1 MFHTSYT
8 FHPRRTPPASRP
20 PLGVIPQALA
30 AQALALCGM
39 AGPSLARAAEAS
51 STPAADPP
59 TQLAPV
65 AVAQASVAEI
75 VVRGNY
81 DNAIGTSTAAS
92 QGSVT
97 AKLIQSRPTLRPA
110 EVLEFVPGVI
120 VSQHSGGGK
129 ANQYYL
135 RGFNLDHGTDFATFV
150 DGVPVNMPTHAHGQ
164 GYSDLNFLIPE
175 LVRGIDYRKGV
186 YGAEDGDFSSAGTAR
201 IRLMDTLPSS
211 AVGANGGMGS
221 LTLGGNG
228 FARALV
234 AKSTALRTGTLLA
247 AVEAAHNNGPWTNPE
262 HFKRFNGLLRY
273 SLNEGGVQQSLTL
286 MGYTARWNSTDQV
299 PQRAVNSGQI
309 GRFDAIDPT
318 DRGATRRTSLSWNA
332 VKVENDGEWR
342 ANAYAIGSQLKLFSN
357 FTYFLENPEQ
367 GDQFEQAEQ
376 RRVYGGSLSRMW
388 AGTLAGRATQNT
400 LGVQVRHDRLS
411 PVGLYTAEGGVRT
424 GVTQESRVRQTSV
437 GLYGQNDTRWTPW
450 LRSIAGLRADRVNV
464 DVRSNIA
471 DNSGERSAWISS
483 PKLSLVF
490 GPWSQTEF
498 FANTG
503 WGFHSND
510 ARGMTA
516 RVRAK
521 GGDPIASAVPL
532 VRTKG
537 SEIGLRT
544 ELIPG
549 LQSSIALW
557 QLRLDSELVF
567 VGDAGETE
575 ASGASRRRGIEIN
588 NHYLATPW
596 LLLDGDVAFS
606 QARFSTP
613 QGDDAN
619 LGTRVPGSVRTVVSL
634 GATVT
639 EFGRWFGQAQL
650 RYFGP
655 RPLIEDGSV
664 RSKGTTL
671 AYARVGYKLDA
682 RTKVSVD
689 VFNLFNRKVSD
700 IDYFYT
706 SRLRGEPVAGVA
718 DVHSHPAE
726 PRTVRVTL
734 AMGF

>member
-1 MFHTSYT
+1 MH
-8 FHPRRTPPASRP
+8 HPHHSFTT
-20 PLGVIPQALA
+20 VQLA
-30 AQALALCGM
+30 VHLALRCM
-39 AGPSLARAAEAS
+39 SIAAAGCTLATAAWAEAA
-51 STPAADPP
+51 PAEP
-59 TQLAPV
+59 QI
-65 AVAQASVAEI
+65 AE
-75 VVRGNY
+75 VVVKGNY
-81 DNAIGTSTAAS
+81 NNAIGSSTAAS
-92 QGSVT
+92 EGTVT
-97 AKLIQSRPTLRPA
+97 SKLIQSRPTLRPA

-120 VSQHSGGGK
+120 VSQHSGDGK

-135 RGFNLDHGTDFATFV
+135 RGFNLDHGTDFATFL
-150 DGVPVNMPTHAHGQ
+150 DGMPVNMPTHAHGQ

-175 LVRGIDYRKGV
+175 LVGSIGYRKGV
-186 YGAEDGDFSSAGTAR
+186 YAAEDGDFSSAGTAR
-201 IRLMDTLPSS
+201 IQLMDTLPGS
-211 AVGANGGMGS
+211 AVGAHGGMGS

-228 FARALV
+228 YARALV
-234 AKSTALRTGTLLA
+234 AKSTALTTGTLLA
-247 AVEAAHNNGPWTNPE
+247 AVEAAHNDGPWTNPE
-262 HFKRFNGLLRY
+262 HFRRFNGLLRY
-273 SLNEGGVQQSLTL
+273 SLNEGGIKQSLTL
-286 MGYTARWNSTDQV
+286 MGYTAKWDSTDQV

-318 DRGATRRTSLSWNA
+318 DHGRTNRTSLSWNA
-332 VKVENDGEWR
+332 LKVEDDGEWR
-342 ANAYAIGSQLKLFSN
+342 ANAYAIASQLKLFSN
-357 FTYFLENPEQ
+357 FTYFKENPDT
-367 GDQFEQAEQ
+367 GDQFEQAEN
-376 RRVYGGSLSRMW
+376 RHVFGGSLSRLW
-388 AGTLAGRATQNT
+388 TGTLAGRETQNT

-424 GVTQESRVRQTSV
+424 GVTQESRVRETSV

-450 LRSIAGLRADRVNV
+450 LRSITGLRTDRVNV
-464 DVRSNIA
+464 DVRSNIT

-516 RVRAK
+516 RVKAK
-521 GGDPIASAVPL
+521 GGDPIDAAVPL

-549 LQSSIALW
+549 LQSSVALW
-557 QLRLDSELVF
+557 QLRLNSELVF

-575 ASGASRRRGIEIN
+575 ASGASRRRGIEFN

-613 QGDDAN
+613 QGEDPTV
-619 LGTRVPGSVRTVVSL
+619 GTQVPGSVRTVVSL

-639 EFGRWFGQAQL
+639 EFGRWFGHAQL

-655 RPLIEDGSV
+655 RPLIEDNSV

-682 RTKVSVD
+682 RTKVSLD

-700 IDYFYT
+700 IDYYYP
-706 SRLRGEPVAGVA
+706 SLLRGEDRVANPDGIN
-718 DVHSHPAE
+718 DIHTHPAE
-726 PRTVRVTL
+726 PRTVRLTL
-734 AMGF
+734 TVGF